1 MDSVGLAL
9 KASLPFVEVCDT
21 FVVLITS
28 KVEETVQGFHWPD
41 YMDVRMREVLVYR

>member
-9 KASLPFVEVCDT
+9 KASLSFVEVCDA
-21 FVVLITS
+21 FAVLITS
-28 KVEETVQGFHWPD
+28 KVEEAVQGFHWPD